1 MNQENDSFSEIYAQK
16 PTLPPPPSLQDVA
29 ATLVDLSSTMS
40 PKLGHRD
47 TGSTDGSS
55 ISESYSASLSK
66 TSISQVDAPKSPQL
80 NQIGRS
86 PYRDSST
93 ASSSRTGSLRRRNKS
108 APRNSYEDYEERAV
122 PALRQ

>member
-1 MNQENDSFSEIYAQK
+1 
-16 PTLPPPPSLQDVA
+16 
-29 ATLVDLSSTMS
+29 MS

-55 ISESYSASLSK
+55 ISESYSASFSK
-66 TSISQVDAPKSPQL
+66 TSISQADAPKSPQL